1 MKNLLSG
8 SFACTYKLSGPR
20 GGSSRVFKAISLV
33 SGWWLCACL
42 TAGAEPRSFEIPAWA
57 FDRGN
62 AATYTNQWADVK
74 PMVAFG
80 GTAPVIVEYDIN
92 FPASGTYTLE
102 INYAAADPR
111 PVELQMDDK
120 TVAQVCRQATGA
132 WETSKAAWEKS
143 AQLFIP
149 AGPRTFR
156 LQRAD
161 AFPHVVSLRFTAEE
175 IPTGWVVKRPK
186 ARKLSDG
193 PPRPVFVPYEPE
205 LNTAAL
211 RRAIMHLQGAF
222 GERYGKAASFLKR
235 LEEIESLPAKDAA
248 ARRTFA
254 RLQREALV
262 DSNPL
267 CDFDRLLLIKRS
279 TRGPDLG
286 LPYNWQSNSSLPAHG
301 YDDAL
306 CAVNYKQEDAALETV
321 FKPAQ
326 DVFVGDV
333 DLHWNASKALFSSVG
348 TNGRWQVFEIQLP
361 GGPAAQVRQLTGEQ
375 PDVDAYD
382 ACYLPDGRI
391 LFTCT
396 ACFIGVPC
404 VYGSSHV
411 ANLYRMDADG
421 RNIRQLCF
429 DQEHDWCPTVMNDGR
444 VLYTRW
450 EYADTPHSNTR
461 LLFRMN
467 PDGTG
472 QAEFLGS
479 NSYWPNSFFYAR
491 PIPGDPSRVISVIG
505 GHHDNPRMGEL
516 VLFDAAQGR
525 REAEP
530 AVQRIPGFGIKVE
543 RVIKDGLALAS
554 WPKFLHPYPLDGSF
568 FLVSCKP
575 TPNSP
580 WGVYLVDVFD
590 NLVPL
595 LQLPDYALFEPI
607 PWRPTQVPP
616 VIPDKVDPRSKD
628 AVVIIEDIYSGDGLQ
643 GVPRGAVKAL
653 RVFTYHFAYQE
664 MGGLLGVVGADGP
677 WDIKRVLGTV
687 PVSEDGSAKFLV
699 PANTPISL
707 QPLDA
712 EGKAMQLMRSWM
724 TAMPGETVQ
733 CVGCHETQN
742 SAPPSRQAAAL
753 SQPPAKIKPWR
764 GPVRG
769 FSFSR
774 EVQPVM
780 DKYCVSC
787 HNGKPG
793 ADGARICDLR
803 GSVMLTNWTSVT
815 PGNGGGHAGK
825 FSVGY
830 DAVVRYVRRPGIE
843 SDYHMLTPMEFHA
856 DTTDLVQML
865 KAGHQG
871 VRLDEEAWDRLIT
884 WIDLNCPYHGTWGAI
899 DKPGK
904 QVARRRDLLRLYGGV
919 EDDPET
925 IREAEFTTLNSAPNE
940 PQPPG
945 TAANNSSRA
954 PQLSAAGWPFDAAE
968 AHRRQSKAAPSPS
981 RSIDLGHGIK
991 LDLVI
996 IPPGEFVMG
1005 STNDGPQSIARI
1017 KEGYWMAPREVDNRT
1032 YALFDPAHD
1041 SRVEDKNTYQFGVHG
1056 YPSNEPDQ
1064 PVVRVSWDEA
1074 SAFCRWLSAR
1084 TGQKFAL
1091 PSEAQ
1096 WEYACRAGT
1105 ATPFNYGDFDT
1116 DFSAHA
1122 NLADRRL
1129 SDFASDPYSVD
1140 VPLKNPTRF
1149 DDWIPKDTRFYD
1161 KALVA
1166 VRPGQYRTNAWGL
1179 YDMHGNV
1186 SEWTRSDYVAEGA
1199 AGLSQAATGDAN
1211 RKAVRGGSW
1220 RDVPQRSTS
1229 SFRLSYQPWQRVYNV
1244 GFRVICE
1251 ARAEDLTARK

>member
-1 MKNLLSG
+1 
-8 SFACTYKLSGPR
+8 
-20 GGSSRVFKAISLV
+20 
-33 SGWWLCACL
+33 
-42 TAGAEPRSFEIPAWA
+42 
-57 FDRGN
+57 
-62 AATYTNQWADVK
+62 
-74 PMVAFG
+74 
-80 GTAPVIVEYDIN
+80 
-92 FPASGTYTLE
+92 
-102 INYAAADPR
+102 
-111 PVELQMDDK
+111 
-120 TVAQVCRQATGA
+120 
-132 WETSKAAWEKS
+132 
-143 AQLFIP
+143 
-149 AGPRTFR
+149 
-156 LQRAD
+156 
-161 AFPHVVSLRFTAEE
+161 
-175 IPTGWVVKRPK
+175 
-186 ARKLSDG
+186 
-193 PPRPVFVPYEPE
+193 
-205 LNTAAL
+205 
-211 RRAIMHLQGAF
+211 
-222 GERYGKAASFLKR
+222 
-235 LEEIESLPAKDAA
+235 
-248 ARRTFA
+248 
-254 RLQREALV
+254 
-262 DSNPL
+262 
-267 CDFDRLLLIKRS
+267 
-279 TRGPDLG
+279 
-286 LPYNWQSNSSLPAHG
+286 
-301 YDDAL
+301 
-306 CAVNYKQEDAALETV
+306 
-321 FKPAQ
+321 
-326 DVFVGDV
+326 
-333 DLHWNASKALFSSVG
+333 
-348 TNGRWQVFEIQLP
+348 
-361 GGPAAQVRQLTGEQ
+361 
-375 PDVDAYD
+375 
-382 ACYLPDGRI
+382 
-391 LFTCT
+391 
-396 ACFIGVPC
+396 
-404 VYGSSHV
+404 
-411 ANLYRMDADG
+411 
-421 RNIRQLCF
+421 
-429 DQEHDWCPTVMNDGR
+429 
-444 VLYTRW
+444 
-450 EYADTPHSNTR
+450 
-461 LLFRMN
+461 
-467 PDGTG
+467 
-472 QAEFLGS
+472 
-479 NSYWPNSFFYAR
+479 
-491 PIPGDPSRVISVIG
+491 
-505 GHHDNPRMGEL
+505 
-516 VLFDAAQGR
+516 
-525 REAEP
+525 
-530 AVQRIPGFGIKVE
+530 
-543 RVIKDGLALAS
+543 
-554 WPKFLHPYPLDGSF
+554 
-568 FLVSCKP
+568 
-575 TPNSP
+575 
-580 WGVYLVDVFD
+580 
-590 NLVPL
+590 
-595 LQLPDYALFEPI
+595 
-607 PWRPTQVPP
+607 
-616 VIPDKVDPRSKD
+616 
-628 AVVIIEDIYSGDGLQ
+628 
-643 GVPRGAVKAL
+643 
-653 RVFTYHFAYQE
+653 

-724 TAMPGETVQ
+724 TAMPGETIQ

-793 ADGARICDLR
+793 ADGAHICDLR
-803 GSVMLTNWTSVT
+803 GSVMLTNWSSVT

-865 KAGHQG
+865 KAEHQG

-925 IREAEFTTLNSAPNE
+925 IREAEFTTLKSARSE

-945 TAANNSSRA
+945 TAANNPSRA

-981 RSIDLGHGIK
+981 RSIDLGRDIK

-996 IPPGEFVMG
+996 IPPGEFVIG
-1005 STNDGPQSIARI
+1005 STNDGPQAVARI
-1017 KEGYWMAPREVDNRT
+1017 KEGFWMAPREIDNRT

-1186 SEWTRSDYVAEGA
+1186 SEWTGSDYVAEGA
-1199 AGLSQAATGDAN
+1199 AGLSQSATGDAN
-1211 RKAVRGGSW
+1211 RKVVRGGSW
-1220 RDVPQRSTS
+1220 RDVPRRSTS
-1229 SFRLSYQPWQRVYNV
+1229 SFRLSCQPWQRVYNV